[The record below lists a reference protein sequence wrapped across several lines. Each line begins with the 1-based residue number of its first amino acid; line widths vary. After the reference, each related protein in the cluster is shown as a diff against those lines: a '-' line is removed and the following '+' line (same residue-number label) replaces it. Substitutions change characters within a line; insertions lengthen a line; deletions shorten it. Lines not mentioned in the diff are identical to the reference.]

1 MDVRRILFSGSFGS
15 SGSAL
20 AQLVL
25 VERSSRVQ
33 REPLGRVLGVRVV
46 RMRRSGRL
54 FVEGLGGVISDEVER
69 QPGTV
74 FRHEEVG
81 RLWRNPELF
90 ESIWV
95 IYYGRYGEVIE

>member
-1 MDVRRILFSGSFGS
+1 MLFSC
-15 SGSAL
+15 
-20 AQLVL
+20 
-25 VERSSRVQ
+25 SSRSF
-33 REPLGRVLGVRVV
+33 RVYLSSCACCRTEDPSADTSSLSEDASSS
-46 RMRRSGRL
+46 RASIGRL
-54 FVEGLGGVISDEVER
+54 GAMISDEVEW
-69 QPGTV
+69 QPRDNTV